1 VLEKSPLQI
10 EIDAPSTTAIR
21 VALHGDL
28 DFHTAGELT
37 ALDLPEGAEQVE
49 LDLAGV
55 DFIDSSG
62 LAALVRFRQRAEAS
76 GAALRVVA
84 VTPYLRSL
92 MRMTA
97 LDRLFDLPP
106 A

>member
-1 VLEKSPLQI
+1 
-10 EIDAPSTTAIR
+10 
-21 VALHGDL
+21 
-28 DFHTAGELT
+28 
-37 ALDLPEGAEQVE
+37 
-49 LDLAGV
+49 
-55 DFIDSSG
+55 
-62 LAALVRFRQRAEAS
+62 VRFRQRAEAS